1 MEKMSKIQKEALAT
15 LLFVAIIITAVIK
28 FFENVGILPL
38 IILIGACVLA
48 FFMYRAIKRKKRL
61 TYLKQKYV
69 NSRIVDRIFNG
80 VLWQGESAKQLID
93 SKGNPDKIDK
103 KLVDGIKK
111 EVWKY
116 GHRGGKSY
124 RLVVH
129 LEKGL
134 VVNWEGKT

>member
-1 MEKMSKIQKEALAT
+1 MEKMTKTQKEALAT
-15 LLFVAIIITAVIK
+15 LLFVAIVITAVIR
-28 FFENVGILPL
+28 FFQNVGILPL
-38 IILIGACVLA
+38 IIVIVGCVLA
-48 FFMYRAIKRKKRL
+48 FFSYRAIKRKKRL
-61 TYLKQKYV
+61 TYLKQKYI

-93 SKGNPDKIDK
+93 SKGNPDEINK

-116 GHRGGKSY
+116 GRQGGK

-129 LEKGL
+129 LEKDL
-134 VVNWEGKT
+134 VVDWNLRK